1 MRQKVTKMGLNLSH
15 KGTKRVKWVKLRQA
29 HDCQHDS
36 QTKRDI
42 KVPIQDE
49 KRHKRKQKQIQ
60 NKNTS
65 LSMFRTEGIDLHDG
79 LEPLWREIRRVR
91 QKVARRVVH
100 QNVQP
105 SKLVDRRLHD
115 AQAVLVVAHVARCG
129 ACLDAFA
136 GQLLDGGAK
145 GGLAAAHEHDARAM
159 EAVLAS
165 DLKADAG
172 AAAGDEGDLAA
183 KDIAVEGRRHDA
195 VMMG

>member
-1 MRQKVTKMGLNLSH
+1 
-15 KGTKRVKWVKLRQA
+15 
-29 HDCQHDS
+29 
-36 QTKRDI
+36 
-42 KVPIQDE
+42 
-49 KRHKRKQKQIQ
+49 
-60 NKNTS
+60 
-65 LSMFRTEGIDLHDG
+65 MFRTEGIDLHDG

-129 ACLDAFA
+129 AGLDAFA

-183 KDIAVEGRRHDA
+183 KDIVVEGRRHDA
-195 VMMG
+195 RMMG